1 MEKKYLTPQIKVVN
15 LDFEATILQAS
26 LGGEDNPIHG
36 GGSGVDGPIE

>member
-1 MEKKYLTPQIKVVN
+1 MDKKYLTPQIKVVN

-36 GGSGVDGPIE
+36 GGGGEENPVE